1 MNSKTAYILKIS
13 RNCHV
18 ITPRHRTEKNFI
30 FSEWDNLHLP
40 TVRSQRAGQSLHE
53 ALEAVE
59 MRILC
64 KFYSHHIFTCI
75 VVNSYVQPRDEKFIQ
90 KH

>member
-1 MNSKTAYILKIS
+1 MQSFQGIELK
-13 RNCHV
+13 
-18 ITPRHRTEKNFI
+18 RTLF

-64 KFYSHHIFTCI
+64 KFILIIFLP
-75 VVNSYVQPRDEKFIQ
+75 VLL
-90 KH
+90 